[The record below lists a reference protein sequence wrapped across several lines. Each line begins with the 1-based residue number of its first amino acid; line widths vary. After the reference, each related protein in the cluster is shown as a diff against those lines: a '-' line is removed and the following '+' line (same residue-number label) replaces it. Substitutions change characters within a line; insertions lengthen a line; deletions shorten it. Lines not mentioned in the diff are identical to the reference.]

1 MFVHIYRTEISFK
14 ACRSPVSRILSQFFF
29 LIVRRFENISYTKR
43 PRASLFR
50 QKNNISSKF
59 DGFSREVFFQYLHTD
74 VDPRLYWFLA
84 FAMAFEKL

>member
-1 MFVHIYRTEISFK
+1 MFKKLKYVFMFVHIYRTEISFK

-50 QKNNISSKF
+50 RKIDISVAICATVIKTNVNKQAKNVYK
-59 DGFSREVFFQYLHTD
+59 
-74 VDPRLYWFLA
+74 
-84 FAMAFEKL
+84 